1 MFKAMKF
8 KVANAEQSEQL
19 QNVLFELGYRWA
31 VDNVVFFATNHPC
44 LYARKDGYLS
54 YDVNLSDIDA
64 DYNYELTLM
73 DTAAF
78 ILEHTEKPVS
88 ETPVQTA
95 DKQISDKP
103 ASEKTISLSTL
114 LNEHGTPNARD
125 LLLKAAQGPVGVND
139 KQPALIQA
147 VGAYNALTGQSMTVA
162 EGNLFMALA
171 HVASAEGD
179 EESAL
184 GYLARYLVP
193 NK

>member
-8 KVANAEQSEQL
+8 KVEDAEQSEQL
-19 QNVLFELGYRWA
+19 QKVLFGMGYYCHANGYSEQDYILTTEEDGSSGYGPISVWNSETYE
-31 VDNVVFFATNHPC
+31 DN
-44 LYARKDGYLS
+44 K
-54 YDVNLSDIDA
+54 
-64 DYNYELTLM
+64 EM

-88 ETPVQTA
+88 EEAV
-95 DKQISDKP
+95 QISDKP

-147 VGAYNALTGQSMTVA
+147 VGAYNALTGQNMTVA

-184 GYLARYLVP
+184 GYLARYLVET
-193 NK
+193 KA